1 MWFWIIGR
9 NEEPTDEDLMARYQ
23 AGEVQALGVLYDRYA
38 RRLKAFAW
46 QQGARRPDDVV
57 QDAFMRIVRNGA
69 SFKGTAKFKTWL
81 FSIARNLCIDASRRD
96 KFRIMPSLDQ
106 PIRDPDSPTLGDRV
120 ADTAPGGD
128 GLRATEGSEF
138 RVDFEAALAAL
149 PAEQREVFVLRQ
161 SSGMAFAEI
170 AEVTGTRENT
180 AKSRMRYALQALR
193 QALKQHV

>member
-9 NEEPTDEDLMARYQ
+9 KSEPTDEDLMGRYQ

-69 SFKGTAKFKTWL
+69 SFKGNAKFKTWL

-96 KFRIMPSLDQ
+96 RFRIMPSLDQ
-106 PIRDPDSPTLGDRV
+106 PVRDPDSATLGDRV
-120 ADTAPGGD
+120 ADRAPAAD
-128 GLRATEGSEF
+128 AHRATEGLQF
-138 RVDFEAALAAL
+138 RADFEVALAAL
-149 PAEQREVFVLRQ
+149 PEEQREVFVLRQ
-161 SSGMAFAEI
+161 NSGLAFAEI
-170 AEVTGTRENT
+170 AAVTGTNENT

-193 QALKQHV
+193 EALKEHI